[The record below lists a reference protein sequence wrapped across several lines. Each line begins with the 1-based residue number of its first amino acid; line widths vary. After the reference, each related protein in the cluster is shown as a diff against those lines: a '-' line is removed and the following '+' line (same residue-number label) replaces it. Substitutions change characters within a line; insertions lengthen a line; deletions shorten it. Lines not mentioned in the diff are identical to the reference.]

1 MGFRLNRLELQ
12 ETDTSV
18 LVYSR
23 EDWINDSR
31 LLEPPWSIAEPA
43 CSTG

>member
-1 MGFRLNRLELQ
+1 MGLRLSRLQLQ

-31 LLEPPWSIAEPA
+31 LFELPRFSAEPA
-43 CSTG
+43 CSTR